1 MNIQRRKLDD
11 DVLQILL
18 ASHQRFLAFLE
29 QRAGSREDAEE
40 ILQSAL
46 AKAVQQE
53 NSLKRESVVAWFF
66 QVLRNALVDHY
77 RRKDVEK
84 RAVEL
89 HRAEVE
95 LQRNDLAELHN
106 TVCEC
111 FKELIA
117 TLKPEYGELLTTVD
131 LGGQSVTEA
140 ATRLGITPNNTA
152 VRLHRARL
160 ALKKRLEETCR
171 TCAVHGCY
179 DCTCGKN

>member
-1 MNIQRRKLDD
+1 MNIEHRKPDAE
-11 DVLQILL
+11 VLQTLL
-18 ASHQRFLAFLE
+18 VSHQRFLAFLE
-29 QRAGSREDAEE
+29 KRVGSREDAEE
-40 ILQSAL
+40 ILQSAF

-53 NSLKRESVVAWFF
+53 DSLKGETVVAWFF
-66 QVLRNALVDHY
+66 QVLRNALIDHY
-77 RRKDVEK
+77 RHKDVEK
-84 RAVEL
+84 RAIEQ
-89 HRAEVE
+89 HRADVE
-95 LQRNDLAELHN
+95 LQRNDLVELEN

-111 FKELIA
+111 FKDLIP

-152 VRLHRARL
+152 VRLYRARL

-171 TCAVHGCY
+171 TCADHGCY

>member
-1 MNIQRRKLDD
+1 MNTDQKPSGDILEKL
-11 DVLQILL
+11 IEC
-18 ASHQRFLAFLE
+18 HREFLSFLVP
-29 QRAGSREDAEE
+29 RVGSQEDAEE
-40 ILQSAL
+40 ILQSAF

-53 NSLKRESVVAWFF
+53 DSLQGETVVAWFF
-66 QVLRNALVDHY
+66 QVLRNALIDHY
-77 RRKDVEK
+77 RHKDVEK
-84 RAVEL
+84 RAIEQ
-89 HRAEVE
+89 HRSDVD
-95 LQRNDLAELHN
+95 LQRNELVELEN

-111 FKELIA
+111 FRGLIP

-140 ATRLGITPNNTA
+140 AARLGITANNTA

-160 ALKKRLEETCR
+160 ALKKRLEDTCR